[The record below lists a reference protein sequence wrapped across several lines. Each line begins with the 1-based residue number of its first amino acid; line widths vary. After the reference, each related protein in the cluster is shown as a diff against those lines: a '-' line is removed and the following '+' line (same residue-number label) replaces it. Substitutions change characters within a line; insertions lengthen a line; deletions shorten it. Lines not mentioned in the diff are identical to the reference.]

1 MISVPNKSDKIDL
14 LIKSKLD
21 ALISGT
27 YTAELSRAKLN
38 DLMLMK
44 P

>member
-1 MISVPNKSDKIDL
+1 MIIASNNFFKNDL

-27 YTAELSRAKLN
+27 YIVELSGAELN
-38 DLMLMK
+38 DLMLMR